1 MDNSIGIMEYKSSNF
16 EFEFQGQDASLAGQ
30 EDFEILNLAS
40 STSVVVDT
48 LSMNFSKQNEDK
60 QKMAIGENKMLSPQE
75 FDVTPITIDIPN
87 FLTDVFDSQTNETG
101 CDPGNTIPGKLVS
114 YK

>member
-48 LSMNFSKQNEDK
+48 LSMNFSKQNQDK
-60 QKMAIGENKMLSPQE
+60 QKIAIDENKMLSPQE

-87 FLTDVFDSQTNETG
+87 FLTDVFDSQTNEAE
-101 CDPGNTIPGKLVS
+101 CDPGNKVPGNLV
-114 YK
+114 